1 MIKGGTG
8 MAQYKFRTE
17 HQDDIDELEEA
28 LEKEGV
34 QYEIVKVQR
43 PRPELPLVGDR
54 VVTIS
59 TTASLGRVREVMRQV
74 PDRHDSRAGSRLHG
88 RAEVR
93 HIDYGHTTPSQGSH
107 NLLLL
112 ASVKNGGLPQ
122 QFNYY

>member
-74 PDRHDSRAGSRLHG
+74 PDRHLMVETVELEA
-88 RAEVR
+88 
-93 HIDYGHTTPSQGSH
+93 DYTGERKYGI
-107 NLLLL
+107 
-112 ASVKNGGLPQ
+112 
-122 QFNYY
+122 